1 MKPIH
6 VKGEMLIEH
15 VLSRLRSAQDNLAQV
30 KKAKLDADA
39 AVAAI
44 HASVTILYAI
54 KELEIMIVRDEVED
68 LESALHFDKRTS
80 EETI

>member
-15 VLSRLRSAQDNLAQV
+15 VLSRLRSAQDNLALV

-68 LESALHFDKRTS
+68 LEAALHFDKRTS

>member
-6 VKGEMLIEH
+6 VKGEMLIEQ
-15 VLSRLRSAQDNLAQV
+15 VLSRLRSAQDNLAQI

-68 LESALHFDKRTS
+68 LEAALHFDKRTS

>member
-6 VKGEMLIEH
+6 IKGEMLIEH
-15 VLSRLRSAQDNLAQV
+15 VLSRLRSAQDNLAQI
-30 KKAKLDADA
+30 KKADLKSDV

-44 HASVTILYAI
+44 HASVSILYSI

-68 LESALHFDKRTS
+68 LEAALHFDKRAS